1 MKKTFSKFLATA
13 AAVSMLASVATVVN
27 ADDTAVE
34 APAYNFTFRTVEAGA
49 IITGVENAAEATEIT
64 IPAEVKATTTN
75 ENGEAVETAYAVVGI
90 DNLAFADLTT
100 LAVVNAPSS
109 ITLENMGDVAFI
121 TKTSIAAYLEAELGM
136 NPYEVTV
143 DNKDAVVN
151 YIAAEFKYND
161 KEAEWTTD
169 ELAEVAAK
177 FQNKAKLAGAT
188 EDMNIVDAVA
198 LMIKNEAA
206 MNLSEATAAKFD
218 LWVNSITY
226 TNMAVLAEEGSAIAE
241 YVKGK
246 ELLGLKS
253 SVALLG
259 DANLDGEVSVRDCA
273 TIAKALA
280 KGAEDVAKLPA
291 CSDYNQ
297 DGEITVRDAAALARE
312 LAKKK

>member
-1 MKKTFSKFLATA
+1 MKKTFSKFFATV

-27 ADDTAVE
+27 ADDATVE

-49 IITGVENAAEATEIT
+49 IITGVENVADATELT
-64 IPAEVKATTTN
+64 IPAEVVDG
-75 ENGEAVETAYAVVGI
+75 ENTLAVVGV

-109 ITLENMGDVAFI
+109 LTIANMGDVAFV

-151 YIAAEFKYND
+151 YVATEFKYND
-161 KEAEWTTD
+161 KEADWTAE
-169 ELAEVAAK
+169 ELEEVAVK

-188 EDMNIVDAVA
+188 EDMNVVDAVA

-206 MNLSEATAAKFD
+206 MNLSESTAAKFD

-226 TNMAVLAEEGSAIAE
+226 TNMTALAEEGTEAATYIE
-241 YVKGK
+241 GK
-246 ELLGLKS
+246 ALLGLKS

-259 DANLDGEVSVRDCA
+259 DANLDGEVNVRDCA
-273 TIAKALA
+273 AIAKALA
-280 KGAEDVAKLPA
+280 KGEADTLPA
-291 CSDYNQ
+291 CADYNE
-297 DGEITVRDAAALARE
+297 DGEISVRDAAALARA
-312 LAKKK
+312 LATKK